1 MCQQFLAKDIPITKV
16 YFSPYHPVH
25 GLGHY
30 KKEHKSRKPNPGMI
44 LEAANEFNL
53 DLNRS
58 ILIGDKA
65 SDLEAGHRAGI
76 KTNIL
81 FGPQSKKLSLDF
93 DYYSVSNLEDAIV
106 YI

>member
-1 MCQQFLAKDIPITKV
+1 
-16 YFSPYHPVH
+16 
-25 GLGHY
+25 
-30 KKEHKSRKPNPGMI
+30 MI

-76 KTNIL
+76 KTNII